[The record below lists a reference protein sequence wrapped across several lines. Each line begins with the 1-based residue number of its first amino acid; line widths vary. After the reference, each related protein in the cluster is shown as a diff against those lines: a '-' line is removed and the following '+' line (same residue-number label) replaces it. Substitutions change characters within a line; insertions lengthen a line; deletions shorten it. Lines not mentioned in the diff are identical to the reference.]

1 MQGFDK
7 FNYFLVEK
15 QLWNYVIKQVNLQVV
30 KIIIK
35 KKTKKNKKLKLRPG
49 FKWKNIKLLFEE
61 LILKI

>member
-7 FNYFLVEK
+7 FHYFLVEK

-35 KKTKKNKKLKLRPG
+35 KKTKKTRN
-49 FKWKNIKLLFEE
+49 
-61 LILKI
+61 